1 MNFSRPDWVGGVHA
15 LESGSIEQMYKEL
28 SPELYRYAFRLT
40 GNSEESEDILA
51 DAFIRLLDSLQHR
64 KQKVNN
70 IRAYLYRV
78 VHNRAV
84 DGFRRKKRV
93 TNEVDVALLEADPG
107 VGAGA
112 VDILAVDQ
120 VREALW
126 QLTDQQR
133 QVIMLR
139 YYQDLSYREIGEV
152 LDKPTGAVKALK
164 HRGLNSLRRIFLR
177 KEEKGDRRGEKGQ

>member
-1 MNFSRPDWVGGVHA
+1 MIMSSFLQQFWDLTEP
-15 LESGSIEQMYKEL
+15 GSIEQMYEEL

-40 GNSEESEDILA
+40 GNSEDSEDILA

-64 KQKVNN
+64 NLKVNS

-93 TNEVDVALLEADPG
+93 TKEVDVSLLEADNPAAN
-107 VGAGA
+107 GAG
-112 VDILAVDQ
+112 DILAVEQ

-139 YYQDLSYREIGEV
+139 YYQDLSYKEIGEV
-152 LDKPTGAVKALK
+152 LDKPTGAVKALR
-164 HRGLNSLRRIFLR
+164 HRGMNSLRRIFLR
-177 KEEKGDRRGEKGQ
+177 QEEMGGRRDKEGS